1 MKHIFNTE
9 HTEKDTT
16 TTL

>member
-1 MKHIFNTE
+1 MKHILNTE